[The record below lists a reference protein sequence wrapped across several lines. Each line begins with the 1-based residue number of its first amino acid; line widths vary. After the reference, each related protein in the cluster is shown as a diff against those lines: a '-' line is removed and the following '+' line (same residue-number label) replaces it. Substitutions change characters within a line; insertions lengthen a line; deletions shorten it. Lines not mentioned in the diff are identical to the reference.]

1 MYTIVVADDEEDL
14 RRTIIRKIDWE
25 SIGFQVVG
33 EAENGV
39 EALEL
44 VTKNEPDLLLTDIRM
59 PFISGLELARQV
71 REVRPSTQ
79 IAFLSGYDDFSY
91 AQEAIRYNIIS
102 YLLKPISL
110 EELSENLRQIK
121 EKLDRIFSEFS
132 ERRRT
137 GPDVAEFLLPLLL
150 DGSQTEVS
158 GDREEREARLMEQ
171 AVACRFLEPVHSN
184 IHYVVISVSLWD
196 GEERNCTSYGDVHAI
211 NGILRK
217 YIKGEAFFLEDKIT
231 AVLAATPAALDKYL
245 HIIIDEIVQS
255 IERILGLHCYIG
267 AGRVTGRLSGLAEGY
282 RASVSAM
289 SSAGQSGGSSV
300 LYIADLEAQ
309 KNKGSMD
316 ICERALRYIEETYAD
331 AGLSLMTTSQEVGV
345 SPNYLSAL
353 IKKKTGRSFVDYLT
367 AKRMETARRLLLDT
381 GMKVREIAQA
391 CGYSDQHYFSYCFK
405 KYAGLSPN
413 MLRQQAGERERHE
426 Q

>member
-150 DGSQTEVS
+150 DGSQAEAS
-158 GDREEREARLMEQ
+158 GDREKREARLMEQ

-196 GEERNCTSYGDVHAI
+196 GEEQNCTSYGDVHAI
-211 NGILRK
+211 NGILQK

-282 RASVSAM
+282 RASVSA
-289 SSAGQSGGSSV
+289 
-300 LYIADLEAQ
+300 
-309 KNKGSMD
+309 
-316 ICERALRYIEETYAD
+316 
-331 AGLSLMTTSQEVGV
+331 
-345 SPNYLSAL
+345 
-353 IKKKTGRSFVDYLT
+353 
-367 AKRMETARRLLLDT
+367 
-381 GMKVREIAQA
+381 
-391 CGYSDQHYFSYCFK
+391 
-405 KYAGLSPN
+405 
-413 MLRQQAGERERHE
+413 
-426 Q
+426 

>member
-150 DGSQTEVS
+150 DGSQTEAS

-184 IHYVVISVSLWD
+184 IHYVVISVSLW
-196 GEERNCTSYGDVHAI
+196 
-211 NGILRK
+211 
-217 YIKGEAFFLEDKIT
+217 
-231 AVLAATPAALDKYL
+231 
-245 HIIIDEIVQS
+245 
-255 IERILGLHCYIG
+255 
-267 AGRVTGRLSGLAEGY
+267 
-282 RASVSAM
+282 
-289 SSAGQSGGSSV
+289 
-300 LYIADLEAQ
+300 
-309 KNKGSMD
+309 
-316 ICERALRYIEETYAD
+316 
-331 AGLSLMTTSQEVGV
+331 
-345 SPNYLSAL
+345 
-353 IKKKTGRSFVDYLT
+353 TGRSVT
-367 AKRMETARRLLLDT
+367 APAT
-381 GMKVREIAQA
+381 GMFTPSTAF
-391 CGYSDQHYFSYCFK
+391 CGNISRARPSSWRTRSPRCWRRRPPPWTNTCTL
-405 KYAGLSPN
+405 LST
-413 MLRQQAGERERHE
+413 RSCRASSVFWDFTATSGRAA
-426 Q
+426 